1 MGQKTEKKPAA
12 TSATNGI
19 SDALRRKAE
28 SKNWPLVVIER
39 ALQGGVKEEFLH
51 QALDA
56 GMTPLQ
62 AREMMIKDGEG
73 RKIELN
79 MAWAKV
85 DTERGIR
92 AEIGKKGL
100 TIDAINVG
108 SYADVPDIWP
118 DQTMRPR
125 GAFVRPGAV
134 SMGYTIYS
142 KAEVWADNLGELY
155 EEAIQRRWRPATD
168 IPWDTITSLPEDR
181 ERAIGQICTALCEY
195 NYAVILSLGK
205 WVREVSYGFHEVKLF
220 LSTVL
225 FDAGRHYEAF
235 RKRALANGS
244 GLGVQAPGYRLM
256 PIREAMCYSEMAT
269 LVFMV
274 NDSFVLPLYQL
285 LAALAQNDAEVELF
299 TLAAQD
305 KARHLAYGVEHTRFL
320 IEHQPERQEEIRRYL
335 SKGEEY
341 IAKDRVADTPM
352 REALAIHLGGGVN
365 QLGEGFR
372 RLDDF
377 HRRQLQA
384 YLGRV
389 EAAGSKDHQDVLWPE
404 LAADLQPA
412 QA

>member
-1 MGQKTEKKPAA
+1 MGQKTKTKPAA
-12 TSATNGI
+12 ASATNGV
-19 SDALRRKAE
+19 SDALRRKAA
-28 SKNWPLVVIER
+28 SKNWPLVLIEK
-39 ALQGGVKEEFLH
+39 ALKGGVKEESLH

-62 AREMMIKDGEG
+62 AQQMLTDGGET
-73 RKIELN
+73 RKIELS
-79 MAWAKV
+79 MAWSKV

-92 AEIGKKGL
+92 AEIGRKGL
-100 TIDAINVG
+100 TIDAINIG

-142 KAEVWADNLGELY
+142 KAEVWSDNLGELY
-155 EEAIQRRWRPATD
+155 EEAIQRRWAPATD

-181 ERAIGQICTALCEY
+181 ERAIGQICTELCEY
-195 NYAVILSLGK
+195 NYAVILALGK

-235 RKRALANGS
+235 RKRALVNGS
-244 GLGVQAPGYRLM
+244 GLGVQATGDRFM
-256 PIREAMCYSEMAT
+256 PIREAMCYAEMASI
-269 LVFMV
+269 VFIV
-274 NDSFVLPLYQL
+274 NDSFVLSLYQM
-285 LAALAQNDAEVELF
+285 LAALAQNDAEVALF

-305 KARHLAYGVEHTRFL
+305 KARHLAYGVDHTRFL
-320 IEHQPERQEEIRRYL
+320 IEHQPERREEIRRYL
-335 SKGEEY
+335 IKGEEY
-341 IAKDRVADTPM
+341 VAKDRASDTPM
-352 REALAIHLGGGVN
+352 REALAIHLGGGV
-365 QLGEGFR
+365 QQIGEGFR
-372 RLDDF
+372 RLDAF
-377 HRRQLQA
+377 RQRQLQA

-389 EAAGSKDHQDVLWPE
+389 EAAGIKDHQDVLWPE
-404 LAADLQPA
+404 LAKDLPPA

>member
-1 MGQKTEKKPAA
+1 MGSTTENKPAA
-12 TSATNGI
+12 ASPTNGI
-19 SDALRRKAE
+19 SDALCRKAE
-28 SKNWPLVVIER
+28 SKNWPLMVIEK
-39 ALQGGVKEEFLH
+39 ALEAGVKEEFLH
-51 QALDA
+51 QALDG

-62 AREMMIKDGEG
+62 AREMMLTGGEG

-79 MAWAKV
+79 MAWSKV

-92 AEIGKKGL
+92 AKIGKKGL

-142 KAEVWADNLGELY
+142 KAEVWSDNLGELY

-168 IPWDTITSLPEDR
+168 IPWESISPLPEDR
-181 ERAIGQICTALCEY
+181 ERAIGQICTELCEY
-195 NYAVILSLGK
+195 NYAVILALGK
-205 WVREVSYGFHEVKLF
+205 WIREVSYGYHEVKLF

-235 RKRALANGS
+235 RKRALVNGR
-244 GLGVQAPGYRLM
+244 GLGVQAAGDRFM
-256 PIREAMCYSEMAT
+256 PIRDAMCFAEMAT
-269 LVFMV
+269 VVFMV
-274 NDSFVLPLYQL
+274 NDSFVLSLYQM
-285 LAALAQNDAEVELF
+285 LAALAQNDAETELF

-305 KARHLAYGVEHTRFL
+305 KARHLAYGVDHTRFL
-320 IEHQPERQEEIRRYL
+320 IEHQPERKDEIRRYL
-335 SKGEEY
+335 TKGEEY
-341 IAKDRVADTPM
+341 LAKDRASDTPM
-352 REALAIHLGGGVN
+352 REALAIHLGGGLSN
-365 QLGEGFR
+365 IGEGFQ

-377 HRRQLQA
+377 RQRQLQA
-384 YLGRV
+384 YLGRL
-389 EAAGSKDHQDVLWPE
+389 EAAGFEDHQDVLWPE
-404 LAADLQPA
+404 LAKDLQPA

>member
-1 MGQKTEKKPAA
+1 MGQKTAKKPAA
-12 TSATNGI
+12 TGATNGL

-28 SKNWPLVVIER
+28 SKNWPLVLIEK
-39 ALQGGVKEEFLH
+39 ALEGGVKEESLH
-51 QALDA
+51 QAMDA

-62 AREMMIKDGEG
+62 AQQMLTDSGEA
-73 RKIELN
+73 RKIELS
-79 MAWAKV
+79 MAWSKV

-125 GAFVRPGAV
+125 GSYVKPGAV

-142 KAEVWADNLGELY
+142 KAEVWSDNLGELY
-155 EEAIQRRWRPATD
+155 EEAIQRRWAPATD
-168 IPWDTITSLPEDR
+168 IPWDSITPLPEDR
-181 ERAIGQICTALCEY
+181 ERAIGQICTELCEY

-235 RKRALANGS
+235 RKRALVNGS
-244 GLGVQAPGYRLM
+244 GLGVQATGDRFM
-256 PIREAMCYSEMAT
+256 PIREAMCFAEMAT
-269 LVFMV
+269 MVFMV
-274 NDSFVLPLYQL
+274 NDSFVLSLYQL

-305 KARHLAYGVEHTRFL
+305 KARHLAYGVDHTRFL
-320 IEHQPERQEEIRRYL
+320 LEHQPERRDEIRRYL
-335 SKGEEY
+335 NKGEEY
-341 IAKDRVADTPM
+341 LAKDRAADTPM
-352 REALAIHLGGGVN
+352 REALAIHLGGGV
-365 QLGEGFR
+365 QQIGEGFR
-372 RLDDF
+372 RLDAF
-377 HRRQLQA
+377 RQRQLQE

-389 EAAGSKDHQDVLWPE
+389 EAAGIKDHQNVLWPE
-404 LAADLQPA
+404 LAKDLQPA

>member
-1 MGQKTEKKPAA
+1 MVQKTEKKPAVAAA
-12 TSATNGI
+12 TSGV

-28 SKNWPLVVIER
+28 SKNWPLVIIEQ
-39 ALQGGVKEEFLH
+39 ALEGGVKEEFLH
-51 QALDA
+51 QALDS
-56 GMTPLQ
+56 GMTPIQ
-62 AREMMIKDGEG
+62 AQQMLAGGE
-73 RKIELN
+73 RKIELS
-79 MAWAKV
+79 MAWSKV

-125 GAFVRPGAV
+125 GAHVRPGAV

-142 KAEVWADNLGELY
+142 KAEVWSDNLGELY

-168 IPWDTITSLPEDR
+168 IPWDTIAPLPEDR
-181 ERAIGQICTALCEY
+181 ERAIGQICTELCEY
-195 NYAVILSLGK
+195 NYSVILALGK
-205 WVREVSYGFHEVKLF
+205 WIREVSYGFHEVKLF

-225 FDAGRHYEAF
+225 FDTGRHYEAF

-244 GLGVQAPGYRLM
+244 GLGVQAVGDRLM
-256 PIREAMCYSEMAT
+256 PIRDAMCFAEMAT
-269 LVFMV
+269 LVFVV
-274 NDSFVLPLYQL
+274 NDSFVLSLYRL

-305 KARHLAYGVEHTRFL
+305 KARHLAYGIDHTRFL
-320 IEHQPERQEEIRRYL
+320 LEHQPERKDEIRRYL
-335 SKGEEY
+335 AKGEEY
-341 IAKDRVADTPM
+341 IAMDRASDAPM
-352 REALAIHLGGGVN
+352 REALAIHLGGG
-365 QLGEGFR
+365 LKRIGEGFR

-377 HRRQLQA
+377 HRRQLQE

-389 EAAGSKDHQDVLWPE
+389 EAAGFKDHRDVLWPA